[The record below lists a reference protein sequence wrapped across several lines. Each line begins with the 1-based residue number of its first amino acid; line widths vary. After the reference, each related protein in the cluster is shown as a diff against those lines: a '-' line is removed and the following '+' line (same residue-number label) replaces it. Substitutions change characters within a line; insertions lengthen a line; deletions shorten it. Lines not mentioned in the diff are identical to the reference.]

1 MSKQKTTA
9 TTIARTINLLIP
21 VFMLIAIYILGA
33 KFFETHF
40 FPRCTINGESAAFAT
55 PEEMTSFFADKQN
68 GYIINIHGVKDEQI
82 NGADCDVRTNEED
95 AFTPLLKEQNPYKW
109 ILFPKVEYNDVKVAE
124 ISKKKV
130 KKQAQYLYCLNN
142 PYPKASKNAKCI
154 YNSSSERFEIK
165 KEEYGTKVDQK
176 AFYKNLYSN
185 MEMLNEDMNLEDGSY
200 VSPKITSSSER
211 LNAAVNMLNACLD
224 ATITY
229 ILPDGN
235 KDIPSDSVA
244 QWVSADK
251 NLDIHYSDRKMR
263 QYLYKLDDTYNTIN
277 KEKQIKTPDGKTVS
291 ISAGDYG
298 WGIDIEKEIKE
309 LKKDLKNGQ
318 PVKRLPALINKSY
331 DSNTY
336 VEIDVPQKKAYMYVK
351 GRSVYSGKFT
361 SKKSM
366 PSGKYN
372 LSVKKSRLYFGTA
385 GLEKK
390 NFPDIGDE
398 EYDEFVE
405 AVPSGA
411 YVAVIVSPDT
421 ITVTESMKNVALVEH
436 LIDGIGSLSYS
447 KEANIKAARKAY
459 NNLTSSEQKKVTNY
473 SKLTYAEG
481 KIDSVVKAHQEQ
493 QKKELESR
501 IKQEYQVN
509 DDGNYY
515 DSSTDSDYDNS
526 YGYEEE

>member
-1 MSKQKTTA
+1 MTTQKTTA
-9 TTIARTINLLIP
+9 TTIARTINFLIP

-55 PEEMTSFFADKQN
+55 PQEMISFFADKQN

-95 AFTPLLKEQNPYKW
+95 VFTPLLKEQNPYKW

-200 VSPKITSSSER
+200 VSPEITSSSER
-211 LNAAVNMLNACLD
+211 LNATVNMLNTCLD

-251 NLDIHYSDRKMR
+251 NLDIHYSDRKIC
-263 QYLYKLDDTYNTIN
+263 QYLYKLDDSYNTIN

-318 PVKRLPALINKSY
+318 PVKRTPVLINKSY
-331 DSNTY
+331 NSNTY
-336 VEIDVPQKKAYMYVK
+336 IEIDVPQKKAYMYVK
-351 GRSVYSGKFT
+351 GRLVYSGKFT

-372 LSVKKSRLYFGTA
+372 LIIKNNRVHFGTA

-390 NFPDIGDE
+390 NFPDINDE
-398 EYDEFVE
+398 EYNEFVE

-421 ITVTESMKNVALVEH
+421 IAVTESMKNIALVEH

-459 NNLTSSEQKKVTNY
+459 NNLTSSEQKRVTNY

-481 KIDSVVKAHQEQ
+481 KIDSVVQTHKDQ

-509 DDGNYY
+509 DDGSYH
-515 DSSTDSDYDNS
+515 DQSTDSDYDNS